1 MIINDELGLNCA
13 NQGLKNWAEFQA
25 DFDERFRDD
34 P

>member
-1 MIINDELGLNCA
+1 MIIDGELGLNGA

-25 DFDERFRDD
+25 DFNERFRDD